1 MLTLFLAVL
10 LGLFPQ
16 PATRTVAAEVVRH
29 EVVNRG
35 FTPPPMAAFDA
46 QPVSPAVAHAARA
59 SVRMTQ
65 QSLEEGVIRHQ
76 YSFPD
81 GAQIDFTDHPKKRG
95 AKAKRQRVIQYFGS
109 QTAATEPAI
118 TFTAAGR
125 ATGLSPEAT
134 QALQFISQHEGGFD
148 AINTWDSARFSW
160 GFIQFAGGRG
170 LPPALALLKGE
181 SPRLFHTL
189 FAQYGVDVLPDA
201 DGKPKCVFVSPKGV
215 LYGKAAEQA
224 YGDNLLV
231 AALFIRAGRVP
242 EVKQR
247 EVEAAIRNYAA
258 PALAAVYGNIRVAD
272 VLRSPQSLAMLID
285 RKVHEGNVARL
296 GRAVEQAYV
305 ANPPRSQRDLGQMEA
320 RALDL
325 ALENTQDSEIRSR
338 LMNIRYS
345 GLAGPSTY

>member
-1 MLTLFLAVL
+1 MLALFLAVF

-16 PATRTVAAEVVRH
+16 PATRNVAAEVVRH
-29 EVVNRG
+29 EVVNHG
-35 FTPPPMAAFDA
+35 FAPPPLARYDR
-46 QPVSPAVAHAARA
+46 QPVSEAAANAARA
-59 SVRMTQ
+59 AVRVAKVPVD
-65 QSLEEGVIRHQ
+65 SGVIRHQ
-76 YSFPD
+76 YTFPD
-81 GAQIDFTDHPKKRG
+81 GTPIEFTDHPKKPG
-95 AKAKRQRVIQYFGS
+95 AKAKRKRVIQYFGS
-109 QTAATEPAI
+109 NTAAQETGT
-118 TFTAAGR
+118 TFTAAGQ

-148 AINTWDSARFSW
+148 AVNTWDSARFSW

-170 LPPALALLKGE
+170 LPPALALIKGE
-181 SPRLFHTL
+181 SPKLFQSL
-189 FAQYGVDVLPDA
+189 FANYGVDVLPDA
-201 DGKPKCVFVSPKGV
+201 NGKPKCVYVSAKGA

-231 AALFIRAGRVP
+231 AALFIRAGRAP

-258 PALAAVYGNIRVAD
+258 PALAAVYGNIRVSD

-296 GRAVEQAYV
+296 GRAVEQAW
-305 ANPPRSQRDLGQMEA
+305 ATDPPRSRTDFGRMEA

-325 ALENTQDSEIRSR
+325 AVQNTQDSEIRGR
-338 LMNIRYS
+338 LLNIRYS
-345 GLAGPSTY
+345 SLAGPATY